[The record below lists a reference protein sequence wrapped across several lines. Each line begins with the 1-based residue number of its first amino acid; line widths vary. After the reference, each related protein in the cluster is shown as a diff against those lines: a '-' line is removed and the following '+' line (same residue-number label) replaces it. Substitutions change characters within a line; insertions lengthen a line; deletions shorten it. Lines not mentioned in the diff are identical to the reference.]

1 VRPFLFFTLNK
12 LFLKKNDVFASLD
25 HAHCGRQR
33 LVQLVVVVVVGLV
46 QLVVVQLGHGSQR
59 GMKETHTKRKIIFFS
74 RHLFFASAALRDRC
88 GAPGRLV
95 CASVK
100 SRPTTDF
107 RTTRARRST
116 RNRQTEKKAKK
127 MIFIF
132 FSSFFL
138 FFFSFLAQRFK
149 AQEVE
154 GEIKK
159 QLAALFDLQQPVA
172 APRAVYQLRA
182 SRTATQGLAQL
193 TNNTV
198 VFDTPLARQIGP
210 VLILAKNTTGDP
222 RFDSFDGDLNGLL
235 DVDEAFLAFNRS
247 NVNVANVIAENS
259 ITTVI
264 EGLNG
269 FIGKLRSRAT
279 VNGGSIGLRAL
290 VVSGTTNAVGA
301 NPVFQKF
308 DASRILITPCFPVT
322 DEPNFNVRVY
332 AGPVSNGGLATRFQT
347 LLTSVEIPLAA
358 FVDGN
363 GAFRE
368 STTTFEL
375 KRLSP
380 GGPADTAAFAAAG
393 VAGVSEGTFFF
404 ERW

>member
-1 VRPFLFFTLNK
+1 
-12 LFLKKNDVFASLD
+12 
-25 HAHCGRQR
+25 
-33 LVQLVVVVVVGLV
+33 
-46 QLVVVQLGHGSQR
+46 
-59 GMKETHTKRKIIFFS
+59 M
-74 RHLFFASAALRDRC
+74 
-88 GAPGRLV
+88 
-95 CASVK
+95 
-100 SRPTTDF
+100 
-107 RTTRARRST
+107 
-116 RNRQTEKKAKK
+116 
-127 MIFIF
+127 IF

-138 FFFSFLAQRFK
+138 FFFFLPLSQRFK

-159 QLAALFDLQQPVA
+159 QLAALFELQQPVA

-182 SRTATQGLAQL
+182 SRTATQGLGQL
-193 TNNTV
+193 TNNSII
-198 VFDTPLARQIGP
+198 FDTPLARQIGP

-247 NVNVANVIAENS
+247 NVNLANVVAENG

-269 FIGKLRSRAT
+269 FIGKLRTRAT

-301 NPVFQKF
+301 TTIFQKF

-332 AGPVSNGGLATRFQT
+332 AGPVSNGGFAPRFQT
-347 LLTSVEIPLAA
+347 LLTSVEIPLEPT
-358 FVDGN
+358 FITIVD
-363 GAFRE
+363 AKRTFRE
-368 STTTFEL
+368 TTATFEL
-375 KRLSP
+375 TRLLP
-380 GGPADTAAFAAAG
+380 LGPADTAA
-393 VAGVSEGTFFF
+393 VSPVSEGTFFF